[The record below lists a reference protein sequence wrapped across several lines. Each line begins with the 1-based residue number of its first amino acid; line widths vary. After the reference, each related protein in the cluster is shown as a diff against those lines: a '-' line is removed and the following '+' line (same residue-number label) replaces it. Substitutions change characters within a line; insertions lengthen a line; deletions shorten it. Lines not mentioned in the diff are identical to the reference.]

1 MTPPASFTE
10 AQDVFAANL
19 PGYTRRPHQIA
30 LAEVIEQAV
39 ADGGI
44 LLAQAGT
51 GTGKSF
57 ALLISVI
64 LAGKRTVVAV
74 PTKALQDQY
83 VGDLTFLEENLG
95 ADFKWAIL
103 KGRSNYPCWVKSQAV
118 SAPTYGQREVLEA
131 MAKNADPREGKIIDR
146 ESFPA
151 LSRQD
156 WAAFSMSADEC
167 PGATDCP
174 FAAQCFTERAK
185 ARAAEADVVVTN
197 LAYLL
202 QDLRLRLATADNVV
216 LLGEI
221 EQLVIDE
228 AHMLP
233 EAVTSALED
242 TMSEFTFKVLARDLA
257 GYLFEHERDEQL
269 ATEIEL
275 ATERLWEQLARV
287 YLAWAKGDPRVT
299 EPMAL
304 TVPQLISPDGLGEQF
319 IELYQAIE
327 VARDEVKA
335 TRPMGER
342 DEMQRSRLMRRTAG
356 VMQRIMDY
364 TTDQAEKT
372 VRWAEPEDRVVRGE
386 RTRRYSLR
394 SAPVAVGPFLRA
406 TIWDKIPAVL
416 SSATLAAGRDF
427 TPLMELMGLSRSEA
441 GTYDAGSP
449 FDFRRQATL
458 FVPDKDMPDPK
469 AQAPAWKSYAQ
480 AVTQHLVTRSGGGAL
495 LLFTSR
501 SAMKDSYEALAPGF
515 RAAGLHVM
523 IQDGDTPTSQLI
535 KAMKEDG
542 NAVLFALRTFFQ
554 GIDVQGRALRLVVL
568 DKLPF
573 PVPSDL
579 VYKAREEALMRRY
592 NDKWAGFTR
601 LMIPTMILDLT
612 QAFGRLIR
620 HADDY
625 GVVAIL
631 DSRLSSKRYGTQILK
646 ALPPATLTTDPAVAA
661 AFLEMISEP
670 VS

>member
-10 AQDVFAANL
+10 AQDVFAAKL

-30 LAEVIEQAV
+30 LAEKVEESV

-118 SAPTYGQREVLEA
+118 QAPTRGQREVLEL
-131 MAKNADPREGKIIDR
+131 MAKNADPREGQIIDR

-151 LSRQD
+151 LTRQE
-156 WAAFSMSADEC
+156 WAPFSMSADEC

-185 ARAAEADVVVTN
+185 SRAAGADVVVTN

-257 GYLFEHERDEQL
+257 GYLYEHERDEQL
-269 ATEIEL
+269 ATDIEA
-275 ATERLWEQLARV
+275 ATERLWERLVSV
-287 YLAWAKGDPRVT
+287 YLTWAKGDPRVT

-304 TVPQLISPDGLGEQF
+304 TVPQLISADGFSEQF
-319 IELYQAIE
+319 IGLYQAIE
-327 VARDEVKA
+327 AARGEVKA
-335 TRPMGER
+335 TRPSDER
-342 DEMQRSRLMRRTAG
+342 DEMVRARLMRRTAG
-356 VMQRIMDY
+356 AMQRIADY
-364 TTDQAEKT
+364 TMDPPGKT
-372 VRWAEPEDRVVRGE
+372 VRWAEPEDRVIRGE
-386 RTRRYSLR
+386 RVRRYSLR
-394 SAPVAVGPFLRA
+394 SAPVDIGPFLRA

-416 SSATLAAGRDF
+416 SSATLAAGKDF
-427 TPLMELMGLSRSEA
+427 TPLMELMGLSAAEA
-441 GTYDAGSP
+441 TTYDAGSP
-449 FDFRRQATL
+449 FDFQRQALL
-458 FVPDKDMPDPK
+458 FVPGKDMPDPK
-469 AQAPAWKSYAQ
+469 AQPAAWKSYAQ

-501 SAMKDSYEALAPGF
+501 SAMRDSHEALAPGF

-523 IQDGDTPTSQLI
+523 IQDGDTPTSQLV

-554 GIDVQGRALRLVVL
+554 GIDIQGRSLRLVVI

-579 VYKAREEALMRRY
+579 VYKAREDALIHRH

-601 LMIPTMILDLT
+601 LMIPSMILDLT
-612 QAFGRLIR
+612 QAAGRLIR
-620 HADDY
+620 HRDDF

-631 DSRLSSKRYGTQILK
+631 DSRLSSKRYGAQIIR
-646 ALPPATLTTDPAVAA
+646 ALPPATLTHDAEEAA
-661 AFLEMISEP
+661 DFLEAAWEP
-670 VS
+670 TF